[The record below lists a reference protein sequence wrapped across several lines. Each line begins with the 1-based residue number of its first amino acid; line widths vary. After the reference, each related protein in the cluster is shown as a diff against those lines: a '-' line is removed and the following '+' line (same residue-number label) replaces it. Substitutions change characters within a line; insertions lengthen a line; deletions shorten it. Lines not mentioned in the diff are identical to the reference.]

1 MSEEIVSSI
10 TKILDRWNPVGGDVA
25 TSVGPDGYKYEAMD
39 ILSTIRITKSP
50 VEDAVKQVLT
60 QAFKLPLN
68 ESEVKKYSAEIEQ
81 RINAK

>member
-10 TKILDRWNPVGGDVA
+10 SSVLDRWNPVGGDVA

-39 ILSTIRITKSP
+39 ILSTIRITKST

-60 QAFKLPLN
+60 QAFKLSLN
-68 ESEVKKYSAEIEQ
+68 ESELKKYSAEIE
-81 RINAK
+81 RLINAK